1 MAFRCFEQLTSMI
14 EARAPIFR
22 SIFCTLGYLRIQHLD
37 LNCDLALSARET
49 SKKAKFAVTIP
60 NTNPNRMESDRQSD
74 LT

>member
-1 MAFRCFEQLTSMI
+1 MI

-22 SIFCTLGYLRIQHLD
+22 SIFYTLGYLRIQHLD